1 MLSQSEFRAE
11 VGSAATI
18 GMAPGGPRRNPSC
31 GRRMMLSSP
40 FVFCL
45 LVAGMALGTWIA
57 LATGGR
63 RLAAAVRRRLGED
76 TPAPANSTP
85 EVGAG
90 VKAASP
96 TTGGRSAPE
105 LARPR
110 GGRLVWFTCSGLL
123 VAAVLF
129 AARPFLGVD
138 RVGAGDAYHY
148 ALQLEDVR
156 TQAHAGVFPVLIGQ
170 SRFGFNGNV
179 HTLRTAPL
187 FVHLGLVLDRLTDG
201 RLESYALENAIALLA
216 TLGCAAAMWFVL
228 LACGVTSPALAAGGA
243 ALYTTGAAVLG
254 SLLGG
259 EMYATFVAAPW
270 IPVVLLGLGR
280 WVERGPIWSGSALTL
295 AALALVW
302 YAHPPTGAVLT
313 PVVVIAGLTR
323 AWIEPRRGRM
333 LAATALALLV
343 WLVLCA
349 YLFVSVGSM
358 RLGYFA
364 REQDT
369 GAANVLS
376 GLPQLWPALLGFIRE
391 HHRSVADVHP
401 GWPVLALAAVGCV
414 LLRARPAR
422 AAWPAWALAAYLL
435 ALLPGPSSRWI
446 WHLVPDRVIAFVN
459 PWPHQR
465 MMPIVAALA
474 VMWGAGSLSRWIGA
488 NRRRLGFAA
497 AALAAGVV
505 WNLAELRELRPYV
518 QPGERRIL
526 PANVVL
532 TRSSYLLFNARPDY
546 FSDGPAEP
554 VAETRLLDE
563 SLHPLLT
570 DAEALLPAE
579 AESQSNP
586 RRRTGSPP
594 PPAESGLAAERTP
607 PSSGGLAE
615 ISGWLPVGAW
625 RELSLREG
633 WGCALEFRFARPEAV
648 GEITLTS
655 GRMMRVF
662 TLPKSG
668 DRLAFGSGP
677 AASHTLLIPASDH
690 DGRTLG
696 ITSTVPDVSV
706 RLRFYQDEEL
716 PIRILSLIPFTV
728 RVRSPKSGYV
738 ETPKMVLPGY
748 TATVDGQA
756 VSVRRSPQGLV
767 MVPIAAG
774 ESVVRVTYRPW
785 YLRWSYGL
793 SLGAFVA
800 LTVAGGV
807 LSRPRARARA
817 AERLG
822 RLGRRLGRP
831 RTLIVGAGAIAALA
845 VALVAAHQIHER
857 HWLRLSVVLAERP
870 PPLPEPLLTLG
881 HTGEA
886 DLVYVRVIDPTH
898 VQIGYDHWGRGGPV
912 SPPIRHVPG
921 EPMQVEIRSPAL
933 PTRWPSL
940 GREPDPDLTEIIVD
954 GQTVLSGDLAHYPN
968 TQREV
973 ALGQNLIGASSCSD
987 HFSGRIEREGWFR
1000 LN

>member
-1 MLSQSEFRAE
+1 
-11 VGSAATI
+11 
-18 GMAPGGPRRNPSC
+18 
-31 GRRMMLSSP
+31 MMLSSP

-57 LATGGR
+57 LAAGGR
-63 RLAAAVRRRLGED
+63 RLAARGRRPDDRARLPLEPGTSAE
-76 TPAPANSTP
+76 
-85 EVGAG
+85 
-90 VKAASP
+90 ASP
-96 TTGGRSAPE
+96 PGVGRSAGE
-105 LARPR
+105 S
-110 GGRLVWFTCSGLL
+110 RLTPAGWLPWFGWSGLL
-123 VAAVLF
+123 VAVALF

-138 RVGAGDAYHY
+138 KVGAGDAYHY

-156 TQAHAGVFPVLIGQ
+156 TQAHAGVFPVLVGQ

-201 RLESYALENAIALLA
+201 RLESYALEHAIALLA

-228 LACGVTSPALAAGGA
+228 LARGVTGPALAAGGA
-243 ALYTTGAAVLG
+243 ALYATGAAVLG

-280 WVERGPIWSGSALTL
+280 WVERGPAGSGSALTL

-313 PVVVIAGLTR
+313 PVVVIAWLTR
-323 AWIEPRRGRM
+323 VWIEPRRGRM

-369 GAANVLS
+369 GVANVLS

-401 GWPVLALAAVGCV
+401 GWPVLALAAVGGV

-422 AAWPAWALAAYLL
+422 AAWPAWALAAYVL
-435 ALLPGPSSRWI
+435 ALLPGPSSRLI

-474 VMWGAGSLSRWIGA
+474 VMWGTGSLSGWIGA

-532 TRSSYLLFNARPDY
+532 TRSSYLLFNARPEY
-546 FSDGPAEP
+546 FSDSPAEP

-570 DAEALLPAE
+570 DAEFLFRAAAEHPVLPAE
-579 AESQSNP
+579 SRPTDSRPATGARSTEDP
-586 RRRTGSPP
+586 RRR
-594 PPAESGLAAERTP
+594 AEASLAIAD
-607 PSSGGLAE
+607 SGGSASDE
-615 ISGWLPVGAW
+615 IAPGEPSAIVSGWLPVGAW
-625 RELSLREG
+625 REFPLREG
-633 WGCALEFRFARPEAV
+633 WGCALEFRFTRPEAV

-655 GRMMRVF
+655 GPMVRVF
-662 TLPKSG
+662 SLPKSG
-668 DRLAFGSGP
+668 DRLAFGSGQ
-677 AASHTLLIPASDH
+677 AASHTLLIPAPDH

-738 ETPKMVLPGY
+738 ETPKMALPGY
-748 TATVDGQA
+748 EAAVDGQA

-817 AERLG
+817 ARRLG